1 MTKEKAETKWK
12 GHELEKLDQAVY
24 LFDVSKI
31 KTWQVNA
38 VDSILSAL
46 GKWLLQIL
54 KATSVHN
61 TSDGIEVHIKV
72 GQTRINILK
81 PVSNERMLDVAWL
94 ALEHGAPLIP
104 DDLSWNEIKE
114 NTKKKKEALAKMIE
128 LLSSFND
135 QMRKATGECMQ
146 IPWQLATAQHPNMLE
161 PNVLAGIAV
170 WTLMAGGHG
179 SSQARIDDL
188 KERAVKSTEL
198 EVMHAKDV
206 AGYLGNVNEHV
217 QQLVQEGVLIKDVT
231 EIVLKPV
238 LETLAGGILVEVSKP
253 DARAWK
259 LIGTMADDLNR
270 KRLRKEPLEWAT
282 VYAQIMQV
290 HSQSTTGSKLVQGP
304 SAQWTGI
311 EVC

>member
-81 PVSNERMLDVAWL
+81 PVSNESMLDVAWL

-198 EVMHAKDV
+198 EVMHAK
-206 AGYLGNVNEHV
+206 
-217 QQLVQEGVLIKDVT
+217 
-231 EIVLKPV
+231 
-238 LETLAGGILVEVSKP
+238 TLQDISEMSTSMSNSWFR
-253 DARAWK
+253 RA
-259 LIGTMADDLNR
+259 
-270 KRLRKEPLEWAT
+270 
-282 VYAQIMQV
+282 
-290 HSQSTTGSKLVQGP
+290 
-304 SAQWTGI
+304 
-311 EVC
+311 C

>member
-38 VDSILSAL
+38 VHSILSAL

-135 QMRKATGECMQ
+135 QMRGNWRMYADPMAVGHSAASEH
-146 IPWQLATAQHPNMLE
+146 ARAQRACRNCRVDSDGWRSWE
-161 PNVLAGIAV
+161 LAGS
-170 WTLMAGGHG
+170 H
-179 SSQARIDDL
+179 R
-188 KERAVKSTEL
+188 
-198 EVMHAKDV
+198 
-206 AGYLGNVNEHV
+206 
-217 QQLVQEGVLIKDVT
+217 
-231 EIVLKPV
+231 
-238 LETLAGGILVEVSKP
+238 
-253 DARAWK
+253 
-259 LIGTMADDLNR
+259 
-270 KRLRKEPLEWAT
+270 
-282 VYAQIMQV
+282 
-290 HSQSTTGSKLVQGP
+290 
-304 SAQWTGI
+304 
-311 EVC
+311 